1 MEMSIK
7 PTTQQSKKNKLK
19 ILIFHANKCIFF
31 KCVNS
36 SDTYRAVKVIKIKHA
51 ADPCISREIQMI
63 PYLYRIDSS
72 LAKL

>member
-1 MEMSIK
+1 M
-7 PTTQQSKKNKLK
+7 N
-19 ILIFHANKCIFF
+19 FF